1 MRSRTAQWFETT
13 VRYDKT
19 MEDGKQKKVSERY
32 VVDALSFGEAEE
44 RITREMTHYI
54 SGEFQVKKI
63 DPAVYGEIFFSDNS
77 DDDKW
82 YKVKVAFVTID
93 EKTEKEKRSHVYYL
107 VQASSSNVAETNV
120 TIVFADSVMDYV
132 IEAITETK
140 ILDVFEHIAQAT
152 KKETK
157 SGTQSQS
164 KKSKKK

>member
-63 DPAVYGEIFFSDNS
+63 D
-77 DDDKW
+77 DDKW

-107 VQASSSNVAETNV
+107 VQASSTNVAETNV

>member
-1 MRSRTAQWFETT
+1 MRTRTAQWFETT

-19 MEDGKQKKVSERY
+19 MENGNRKKVSELY

-44 RITREMTHYI
+44 RITREMTCYI
-54 SGEFQVKKI
+54 SSEFEVKKI
-63 DPAVYGEIFFSDNS
+63 NPAAYGEIFFSDKSN
-77 DDDKW
+77 DDKW

-107 VQASSSNVAETNV
+107 VQASSTNVAETNV
-120 TIVFADSVMDYV
+120 ALVFANSVMDYV

-157 SGTQSQS
+157 SNTQSQS
-164 KKSKKK
+164 KNK